1 MSMPHVDTCPPF
13 FSPTKADLVL
23 HKVKLYWRL
32 FTKLVILE
40 STEIKQWET
49 YLDDFNYTMNRIV
62 FSSVICFCLIIMK
75 TSQID
80 NNQVSYS
87 EISLA
92 NHNFSSFLSQEFS

>member
-1 MSMPHVDTCPPF
+1 MSMPHVHTWPPF
-13 FSPTKADLVL
+13 FSPTKADLFL
-23 HKVKLYWRL
+23 NKEKFYWRL
-32 FTKLVILE
+32 FTKLMILE

-49 YLDDFNYTMNRIV
+49 YLDDFNYTMNRIL
-62 FSSVICFCLIIMK
+62 FSSVIRFCLIIIK

-80 NNQVSYS
+80 NNQVPYS